1 MKIGYPCINWRIGC
15 KTSSKFKLKNYSED
29 NLIKKIENNLYCLK
43 KTLEFNIKNNLLF
56 FRISSDTIPFASHP
70 ICQFNWANYF
80 KEKFAEIGQLIKKNH
95 LRISMHPDQFVLINS
110 LDKEVIKKSIKE
122 LEYHCQILDLL
133 HLDSTAKIQIHVGGV
148 YGDKKRSIKR
158 FVENYKKL
166 DNKIKK
172 RLVIENDE
180 RQYSL
185 KDCLNIA
192 KETNIPIVF
201 DVFHHYLNNNGES
214 IREGII
220 LAQKTYQKKDG
231 ILIVDYS
238 NQKKNARL
246 GTHSDHIDVDL
257 FKQFINETEGLDF
270 DIMLEIKDKEKS
282 ALEAAQYL
290 KKQKHKYFVF
300 IN

>member
-15 KTSSKFKLKNYSED
+15 ATNSKFKLKNYSED

-122 LEYHCQILDLL
+122 LEYHCQILDLMN
-133 HLDSTAKIQIHVGGV
+133 LDSTAKIQIHVGGV

-180 RQYSL
+180 RLYSL

-201 DVFHHYLNNNGES
+201 DVFHHSLNNNGES
-214 IREGII
+214 TREGII

-246 GTHSDHIDVDL
+246 GTHSDHIDIDL

-282 ALEAAQYL
+282 ALEAVQYL